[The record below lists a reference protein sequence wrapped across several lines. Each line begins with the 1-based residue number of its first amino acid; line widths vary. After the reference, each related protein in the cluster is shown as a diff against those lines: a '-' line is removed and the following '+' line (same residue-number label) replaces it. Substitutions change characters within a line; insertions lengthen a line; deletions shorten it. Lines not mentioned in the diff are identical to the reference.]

1 MFDKEIYVQRRE
13 ELKKQISGGILLFLG
28 NDESPMNYPGNPYPF
43 RQDSTFLYYFG
54 MEDDPGLAAVI
65 DLEAGTETLFGY
77 DYTVD
82 DVVWMGPQPTLKER
96 AQRIGVAHSRPIGEL
111 ADFIQTA
118 IGRGRTVHFLP
129 QYRPENVLKLQ
140 SLLGI
145 HPDLLNNYVS
155 EEFIKAVVAQR
166 SVKHPEEIAEIEK
179 ALEISYKVHL
189 FAMHN
194 IRPGRYEREIA
205 GAIEGMALALGGR
218 LSFPIIFSVH
228 GETLH
233 NHHHRNRMKEGE
245 MAVNDCGGEAASGYA
260 GDITRTLPV
269 GGKFSDRQRQIYE
282 IVLKSQLAA
291 IDAIEPGMK
300 YRDVH
305 LLTARVIADG
315 LKELGLM
322 KGDMEDAVAQGA
334 HALFFPHGLGHMMG
348 LDVHDMENLGEDY
361 VGYDEETERSDQFG
375 LAYLRLAKKLQP
387 GYVLTVEPGIYF
399 IPELI
404 DQWKSAGK
412 FTEFIDYDKVE
423 EYRGFGGI
431 RIEDDVLVT
440 EEGHRVLGKP
450 IPKTVEEVEKEM
462 AR

>member
-1 MFDKEIYVQRRE
+1 MFDKSVYVKRRE
-13 ELKKQISGGILLFLG
+13 ELKRNMGSGLLVFLG

-54 MEDDPGLAAVI
+54 LQDPGLEAII
-65 DLEAGTETLFGY
+65 DLDSGEEILFGY

-82 DVVWMGPQPTLKER
+82 DIVWMGPQPTLQER
-96 AQRIGVAHSRPIGEL
+96 AEMVGVARGLPDEQMGDVVWE
-111 ADFIQTA
+111 A
-118 IGRGRTVHFLP
+118 IRKGRKVHVLP
-129 QYRPENVLKLQ
+129 TYRPEHEIKLVKLLGVTPDYQ
-140 SLLGI
+140 SL
-145 HPDLLNNYVS
+145 YVS
-155 EEFIKAVVAQR
+155 EEFIRAVVAQR
-166 SVKHPEEIAEIEK
+166 SVKSPEEIAEIEK
-179 ALEISYKVHL
+179 ALDITREVHL
-189 FAMHN
+189 YAMHET
-194 IRPGRYEREIA
+194 RPGRYEREIA
-205 GAIEGMALALGGR
+205 GAIEGIARARGGR

-233 NHHHRNRMKEGE
+233 NHHHHNLMKEGD
-245 MAVNDCGGEAASGYA
+245 MVVNDCGGETAEGYA

-269 GGKFSDRQRQIYE
+269 SGRFTTRQREIYE
-282 IVLKSQLAA
+282 IVLRSQLAA
-291 IDAIEPGMK
+291 IEAIRPGVK

-322 KGDMEDAVAQGA
+322 KGDMAEAVAQGA

-361 VGYDEETERSDQFG
+361 VGYDAETRRSEQFG
-375 LAYLRLAKKLQP
+375 LAYLRLAKALQP

-404 DQWKSAGK
+404 DQWKSAKK
-412 FTEFIDYDKVE
+412 FTDFIDYDKVE
-423 EYRGFGGI
+423 EYRDFGGI

-440 EEGHRVLGKP
+440 DTGHRVLGEP

-462 AR
+462 AG